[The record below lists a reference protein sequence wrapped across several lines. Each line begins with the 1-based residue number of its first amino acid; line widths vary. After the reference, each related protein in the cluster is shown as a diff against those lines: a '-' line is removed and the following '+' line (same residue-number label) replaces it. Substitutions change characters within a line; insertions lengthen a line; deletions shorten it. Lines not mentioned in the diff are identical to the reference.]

1 MIVSKFPI
9 LLAEK
14 KLRVSDVVRAT
25 GMSKTTLHK
34 LYNDESSRI
43 DFNTMDQLCKFLEV
57 QVGDIFVYEPE
68 EKEETAD

>member
-68 EKEETAD
+68 EETVD